1 MNLLKNHLT
10 QAKWLAQGELS
21 DMAGHQLKIFKP
33 SLNATSRL
41 KAAMREA
48 IRNCRLSR
56 EEIAEQMRALA
67 KMEGLGGGRGS
78 TITLSSLDAWVA
90 ESKPHL
96 IPINLL
102 PLFCDVTKD
111 GAPIAVLAATNG
123 LSLIGPQDRQLLEWA
138 KAEVRSRQ
146 LARKKKRLL
155 AEMGDFPD
163 D

>member
-1 MNLLKNHLT
+1 
-10 QAKWLAQGELS
+10 
-21 DMAGHQLKIFKP
+21 MAGQQLHIFKP

-41 KAAMREA
+41 KASMREA

-56 EEIAEQMRALA
+56 EEIVDQMRALA
-67 KMEGLGGGRGS
+67 KTEGLGGGRGT
-78 TITLSSLDAWVA
+78 TISLPALDAWVA
-90 ESKPHL
+90 ETKPHV
-96 IPINLL
+96 IPVNLL
-102 PLFCDVTKD
+102 PLFCDVTRD

-123 LSLIGPQDRQLLEWA
+123 LSLIGPQERQLLEWA
-138 KAEVRSRQ
+138 RTEVRSRQ